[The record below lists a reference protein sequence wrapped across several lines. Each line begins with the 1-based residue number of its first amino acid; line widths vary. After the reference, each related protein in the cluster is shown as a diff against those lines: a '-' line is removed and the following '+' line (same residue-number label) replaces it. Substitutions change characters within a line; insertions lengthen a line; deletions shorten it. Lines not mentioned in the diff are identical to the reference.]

1 MISELLLLPNG
12 DAVEAHNNADA
23 RVWGLFEVSLGL
35 RPPYPVTI
43 YKVSGDSASGVMGLL
58 QPDGTFLKKAE
69 SQMGRTV
76 TVVQPPDEPV
86 TLEVRWDGA
95 APCLTFEDDEG
106 TVRSEHSKGL
116 LLGDYATERLVVRP
130 TLTTTDGYRHRI
142 TEPGRR
148 SGWVSSQGSLT
159 YVDPPSLRRAA

>member
-23 RVWGLFEVSLGL
+23 RVWGLFEVGLGL

-76 TVVQPPDEPV
+76 TVEQPPDEPV

-130 TLTTTDGYRHRI
+130 KNDGPSVRQRYDEFGKR
-142 TEPGRR
+142 TGF
-148 SGWVSSQGSLT
+148 VSAQGTLT